1 MGKKSRKRAKKKKRT
16 MLPPR
21 IDRGASTQQPL
32 AALAAE
38 ALAHDPPPPVLDPA
52 LASAAVPGD
61 MTPTRPDLRTPIA
74 AAPEREL
81 VEIEH
86 RATPRTSLVV
96 ELHLASDSHFFSGLS
111 GDISEGGVFVST
123 YRDLA
128 TGTPV
133 DVEFSLPGSE
143 RVVKAKGEVRWHRS
157 ASPDMPPGVGIA
169 FEELADEDRA
179 LIHRFC
185 TLRPPLYYDDVG

>member
-1 MGKKSRKRAKKKKRT
+1 MGKKSKKRAKKKKRT

-21 IDRGASTQQPL
+21 LDAGANKPQPL
-32 AALAAE
+32 AALAEELIARDIV
-38 ALAHDPPPPVLDPA
+38 LVKSTPPVPHELPPTEPA
-52 LASAAVPGD
+52 
-61 MTPTRPDLRTPIA
+61 PTGV
-74 AAPEREL
+74 
-81 VEIEH
+81 VEEH

-128 TGTPV
+128 TGTLV
-133 DVEFSLPGSE
+133 DLEFSLPGSD
-143 RVVKAKGEVRWHRS
+143 RVMKAKGEVKWHRS
-157 ASPDMPPGVGIA
+157 GSPDAPPGVGIA
-169 FEELADEDRA
+169 FDELADEDRA

-185 TLRPPLYYDDVG
+185 TFRPPLYYDDVG